1 MTRAA
6 AVRPAAVDSAGG
18 SAASWLNVYF
28 KRSEL
33 PLHSLVFLLPAMV
46 LFEIGTSV
54 NRADPIAFRMLE
66 LFFHQLG
73 ATGRF
78 IPFLFVTGILLVWH
92 MVRKDPWKVRLETLW
107 GMLLESCMLAI
118 PLLALGAGVA
128 RWNIHVPLFAGAG
141 QWRDNA
147 VLSLGA
153 GIYEEFVFRMILMTL
168 ISMVLADLLIVH
180 KSLSNLLMVL
190 ISAVLFSLYHY
201 LGSEAF
207 QLRSF
212 VFRTGAGIYFAGLFL
227 TRGFGVTAGCHIAYD
242 IAIVTIQAF
251 APH

>member
-6 AVRPAAVDSAGG
+6 AARPAPIDSAAG
-18 SAASWLNVYF
+18 WLHTYF

-46 LFEIGTSV
+46 LFEIGTSLHPS
-54 NRADPIAFRMLE
+54 DPIAFRMLE

-78 IPFLFVTGILLVWH
+78 IPFFFVTGILLIWH
-92 MVRKDPWKVRLETLW
+92 IVRKDPWKVRMETLW
-107 GMLLESCMLAI
+107 GMLIESSLLAI
-118 PLLALGAGVA
+118 PLLALGTAVA
-128 RWNIHVPLFAGAG
+128 RWNIHVPLFADISP
-141 QWRDNA
+141 WRDNV

-153 GIYEEFVFRMILMTL
+153 GIYEEFVFRLLLMTL
-168 ISMVLADLLIVH
+168 ISMILADLLIVH

-190 ISAVLFSLYHY
+190 SSAVLFSLYHY
-201 LGSEAF
+201 LGAESF
-207 QLRSF
+207 QLKSF
-212 VFRTGAGIYFAGLFL
+212 IFRTVAGIYFAGLFL
-227 TRGFGVTAGCHIAYD
+227 TRGFGVTAGCHIIYD
-242 IAIVTIQAF
+242 ITIVTIQAF

>member
-6 AVRPAAVDSAGG
+6 ASQPTAIDSAAG
-18 SAASWLNVYF
+18 WLNTYF

-46 LFEIGTSV
+46 LFEIGTSLKPS
-54 NRADPIAFRMLE
+54 DPIAFRMLE

-73 ATGRF
+73 ASGRF
-78 IPFLFVTGILLVWH
+78 IPFLFVVGILLVWH
-92 MVRKDPWKVRLETLW
+92 IVRKDPWRVRFETLW
-107 GMLLESCMLAI
+107 AMFFESALLAI
-118 PLLALGAGVA
+118 PLLALGTAVA
-128 RWNIHVPLFAGAG
+128 RWNIHIPLSAETDI
-141 QWRDNA
+141 WRDNA

-153 GIYEEFVFRMILMTL
+153 GIYEEFVFRLVLMTL
-168 ISMVLADLLIVH
+168 ISIILADLLIVH

-190 ISAVLFSLYHY
+190 SSAVLFSLYHY

-207 QLRSF
+207 QWRSF
-212 VFRTGAGIYFAGLFL
+212 IFRTVAGIYFAGLFL
-227 TRGFGVTAGCHIAYD
+227 TRGFGVTAGCHIFYD